1 MKAFRR
7 SWLRNVCEKND
18 TDIASETFR
27 SSRLFCGY
35 QLQKEMI
42 AWLNWKL
49 LFPDILSVFMK
60 VILQILKHRFENYK
74 LNPIQDGSFRDCSW
88 MDGVKKVPLPKICH
102 TCHDETWHSYTLSK
116 EASKIIWITLH
127 TPLVL
132 LTSAFFVISTEN
144 QQILLYQEIQIYTA
158 FWNIISNS
166 FNFFESLK
174 ISLIKIV
181 TILIMSAKMAILGHL
196 KIKVYLIKVMTP

>member
-7 SWLRNVCEKND
+7 SWLRNVCKKNN
-18 TDIASETFR
+18 TDIVSETFR

-60 VILQILKHRFENYK
+60 VILRILKHRFENYK

-88 MDGVKKVPLPKICH
+88 MHGVKKVPLPKICH
-102 TCHDETWHSYTLSK
+102 TCPANLTQLYLIQRGFK
-116 EASKIIWITLH
+116 NYMNNITH
-127 TPLVL
+127 PFS
-132 LTSAFFVISTEN
+132 SADISIFCHQHRKSTN
-144 QQILLYQEIQIYTA
+144 FA
-158 FWNIISNS
+158 ISRNTD
-166 FNFFESLK
+166 
-174 ISLIKIV
+174 IHC
-181 TILIMSAKMAILGHL
+181 ILIHNF
-196 KIKVYLIKVMTP
+196 